1 MASEIHVNDIGTRFL
16 VTIKDDG
23 ALVNVSPGLASGTFV
38 FKKPDDTTLSR
49 TASTLSDGSASS
61 GVMYYDTISGDLD
74 AAGLWKLQGKMILTS
89 GTFYTDIQTFT
100 VNCNL

>member
-23 ALVNVSPGLASGTFV
+23 ALVDVSPGLASGTFV
-38 FKKPDDTTLSR
+38 FKKPDDTTFNR
-49 TASTLSDGSASS
+49 TASTLGDGSALS
-61 GVMYYDTISGDLD
+61 GVMYYDTIAGDLNE
-74 AAGLWKLQGKMILTS
+74 AGIWKLQSKMILTS